1 MESAYR
7 PKACAFHPREM
18 IFNFCST
25 QDCLLPLC
33 PTCVKVHTEEH
44 RLEKTYGQFEK

>member
-1 MESAYR
+1 MESVYR
-7 PKACAFHPREM
+7 PKACAFHPKEM
-18 IFNFCST
+18 IFNFCCN

-44 RLEKTYGQFEK
+44 RQEKTYGQFEK